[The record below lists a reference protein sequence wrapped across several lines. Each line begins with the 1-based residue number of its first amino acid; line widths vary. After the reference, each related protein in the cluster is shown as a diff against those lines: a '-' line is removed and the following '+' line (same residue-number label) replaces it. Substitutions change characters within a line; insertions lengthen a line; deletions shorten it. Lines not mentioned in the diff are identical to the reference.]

1 MNLLCSSLY
10 HIYGGA
16 LPMSVCDHSKIDFVQ
31 KASVL
36 ENLSECTLLNKAK

>member
-1 MNLLCSSLY
+1 MNLLCLSLY

-16 LPMSVCDHSKIDFVQ
+16 LPMSICDHPEIDFVQ
-31 KASVL
+31 KVSVL